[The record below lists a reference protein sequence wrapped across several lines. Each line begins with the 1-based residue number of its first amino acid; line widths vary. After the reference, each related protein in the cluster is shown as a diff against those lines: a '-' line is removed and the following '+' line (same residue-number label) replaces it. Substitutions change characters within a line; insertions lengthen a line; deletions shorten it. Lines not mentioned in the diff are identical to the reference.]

1 MVLNGLCASNPV
13 LAILFL
19 SISTLGV
26 IGSMQLYCR
35 CHLHFGRYR
44 CCSWYWHS
52 EFSGQSRRLFRTKYT
67 DMGKT
72 YFFRPFRSLV
82 YYSWNFDDRGRI
94 DLFLHTKDLARQG
107 GHSTDYRLLI
117 TITFLYVSD
126 NRIERGFDSHRISPL
141 LMKLSYSSAFS
152 RDPCFALE
160 IICDYAIGNVEH
172 FGE

>member
-1 MVLNGLCASNPV
+1 MILSHHSDKTGERRLHYIFNVTAGAAGLVLSGLCASNPV

-67 DMGKT
+67 DMGTT

-82 YYSWNFDDRGRI
+82 YYSWNFDDQGRI

-107 GHSTDYRLLI
+107 GHLTDYRLLI
-117 TITFLYVSD
+117 TNYF
-126 NRIERGFDSHRISPL
+126 PL
-141 LMKLSYSSAFS
+141 CI
-152 RDPCFALE
+152 RQ
-160 IICDYAIGNVEH
+160 
-172 FGE
+172 